1 MAATKR
7 LEQSDYLDMLRATA
21 KEITKVRIQKK
32 QMNKGQLAELYSI
45 YYNVFAGA
53 MREGCMYEKAM
64 DTDGY
69 PKYIIHTGDEQYSCK
84 DLPLK
89 DILQL
94 DYERITK
101 FPFKDT
107 SESYVHTYKMEEQF
121 DEFEAAGVFKDVDLD
136 IKDKS
141 AEEQA
146 KIKRR
151 MLKAEQKKKEALLR
165 EKSRQLL
172 KDARGFD
179 YDPNYDHYYSDRL
192 PEVLRQLDSTA
203 VDTAARISGIVIA
216 VIGIYGAL
224 ILL

>member
-1 MAATKR
+1 MAAKK
-7 LEQSDYLDMLRATA
+7 LEQADYLDMLKSTA
-21 KEITKVRIQKK
+21 KEIAKVRIQKRP
-32 QMNKGQLAELYSI
+32 MNKGQLAELYSI

-53 MREGCMYEKAM
+53 IREGCMYEKTM

-69 PKYIIHTGDEQYSCK
+69 PKFIIHTGDEQYACK

-89 DILQL
+89 DILQI
-94 DYERITK
+94 DYERLTR
-101 FPFKDT
+101 FPYKDT
-107 SESYVHTYKMEEQF
+107 SESYVHTYVMEDQF
-121 DEFEAAGVFKDVDLD
+121 DEFEAAGAFKDIDLN

-146 KIKRR
+146 KIKKR
-151 MLKAEQKKKEALLR
+151 MLKAEQKKKEALLK
-165 EKSRQLL
+165 EKNRQLL

-203 VDTAARISGIVIA
+203 VDTAAKISGVAIA
-216 VIGIYGAL
+216 ILGIYGTL